1 MPLWMHRPATWPST
15 VEEALAVAD
24 EYGISR
30 EFIQNFG
37 SRIPPEKKAAW
48 IQSYAAFAWNSR
60 AVPAW
65 FNWVLYKFL
74 IALVLAGLAQRLV
87 ASNAVSRLPRPFRRL
102 HTLGVKYISLA
113 PFFGRSNLYA
123 VPLLPAKSRLANWT
137 TVQIPLR
144 VDFLVVCLFLAGNI
158 AVVFTGY
165 EPLVPSI
172 FYPDDPTPF
181 RQNARYFADRAGIL
195 ALGSTPL
202 VILLAARN
210 SPLNW
215 LAGLNFGT
223 MQFYHRW
230 VARVTFVNVGLHAV
244 AYSWLILQRDG
255 RGVLSLFD
263 KWYIV
268 FGWLAF
274 LGGIILCFAAWR
286 RLRQIA
292 YEFFLVGHII
302 AALFWLVGAYLHVFL
317 LLGHSGDMYYVHL
330 CYIAAGAWAFDR
342 VLRLSS
348 LIWNNT
354 VLGRLFTFSSSPSK
368 TRFLAA
374 QGALVGASDDFL
386 RLRIT
391 PKAPWSRRRGGPGAY
406 VFISSLTTFAHKA
419 WESHPFSIAWPL
431 GVPDVDE
438 LDCPERV
445 VPTSPP
451 YQEMVLTPGAETPT
465 KLDDLSTVVPA
476 ASSPSVEE
484 QQQQPHD
491 PHPFD
496 IAPCS
501 ASFELLIKKYSGF
514 TRSLASSLSIPL
526 SDLPSS
532 ESDDPLVISPEQL
545 KHLRIAA
552 EGPYGAAPSHAVAR
566 YRQAL
571 LVAGGSGLAMV
582 TSQLADLGV
591 QFLKRA
597 CKEPPENVRTERV
610 AVVWSVRE
618 TETIHLITPYL
629 RRLYTL
635 FRSSPSFVLDHL
647 TPPPSQS
654 DVEPF
659 LDLHIYVTGAGA
671 SLFDAESTITALSL
685 PPAFLRCTVHGG
697 RPDIGAR
704 IDALGEGVRG
714 AKGVAP
720 ELLVVSCGPGAL
732 CDSAREAV
740 RSRLR
745 GLPSLFRR
753 RRAAVEDK
761 EEEETT
767 EEEAEE
773 GQGLL
778 RRREKTVWKASQLV
792 YSEEAVVW

>member
-1 MPLWMHRPATWPST
+1 MPLWFHGPDTWPST
-15 VEEALAVAD
+15 VDEALAVAD
-24 EYGISR
+24 EFSISK
-30 EFIQNFG
+30 EFIEDFG
-37 SRIPPEKKAAW
+37 SRIPEEKKAAW

-65 FNWVLYKFL
+65 ANWVLYKGL
-74 IALVLAGLAQRLV
+74 IMLVLVGFAQRLL
-87 ASNAVSRLPRPFRRL
+87 SSRSVSRLPTVLRRV
-102 HTLGVKYISLA
+102 HTLCTKYISLA
-113 PFFGRSNLYA
+113 PLLGRSNLYA
-123 VPLLPAKSRLANWT
+123 VPLLPVKSRLAPWT
-137 TVQIPLR
+137 TVQVPLR
-144 VDFLVVCLFLAGNI
+144 LDMLVVSLYFALNI
-158 AVVFTGY
+158 AVVFSGY

-181 RQNARYFADRAGIL
+181 RQNVRYFADRTGIL
-195 ALGSTPL
+195 SLGSTPL

-215 LAGLNFGT
+215 LADINFGT
-223 MQFYHRW
+223 SQFYHRW
-230 VARVTFVNVGLHAV
+230 VARVTFTNVGLHAL
-244 AYSWLILQRDG
+244 AYSYLILHRDG

-274 LGGIILCFAAWR
+274 LGGIVLCFAAWR

-302 AALFWLVGAYLHVFL
+302 AALFWLIGAYLHVFL

-342 VLRLSS
+342 VLRLST
-348 LIWNNT
+348 LVWNNT
-354 VLGRLFTFSSSPSK
+354 IFGRLFTFPYSPSK

-374 QGALVGASDDFL
+374 QGALVGATDDFL

-391 PKAPWSRRRGGPGAY
+391 PR
-406 VFISSLTTFAHKA
+406 A

-431 GVPDVDE
+431 GVPDADHPH
-438 LDCPERV
+438 CPDLAT
-445 VPTSPP
+445 PSSPP
-451 YQEMVLTPGAETPT
+451 FADMALTPGSHTPT
-465 KLDDLSTVVPA
+465 KLDDLSTVPPPH
-476 ASSPSVEE
+476 SFSPIEA
-484 QQQQPHD
+484 QFRPHE
-491 PHPFD
+491 PHAFD
-496 IAPCS
+496 LATSS
-501 ASFELLIKKYSGF
+501 ASFELLIKRYSGF

-532 ESDDPLVISPEQL
+532 ELDDPLVISPQQL
-545 KHLRIAA
+545 RHLRIAA

-566 YRQAL
+566 YRKAL

-591 QFLKRA
+591 QFLKKA
-597 CKEPPENVRTERV
+597 CQEPSVRTERV

-629 RRLYTL
+629 RRLFTL
-635 FRSSPSFVLDHL
+635 FSSSPTFVQTHL
-647 TPPPSQS
+647 TPCPTSASS
-654 DVEPF
+654 DANAF
-659 LDLHIYVTGAGA
+659 LDLHVYVTGAGA
-671 SLFDAESTITALSL
+671 SLLDAESTISALSL
-685 PPAFLRCTVHGG
+685 PPAFLRYTIHAG
-697 RPDIGAR
+697 RPDVGAC
-704 IDALGEGVRG
+704 IDEMAHEKE
-714 AKGVAP
+714 AEK
-720 ELLVVSCGPGAL
+720 ELLVVSCGPAAL

-745 GLPSLFRR
+745 GLPSLFSRS
-753 RRAAVEDK
+753 RAAVEDK

-767 EEEAEE
+767 TEEEVEA
-773 GQGLL
+773 QRLL
-778 RRREKTVWKASQLV
+778 RPKVKKTVWEAHELV
-792 YSEEAVVW
+792 YREEAVVW